1 MVVTVNKS
9 FRDVV
14 EHVDRKEGDT
24 FECTEERAKRIETLL
39 PGYVTVKAE
48 AEAKP
53 KTKTRARA
61 KSSE

>member
-39 PGYVTVKAE
+39 PGYVTVM

-53 KTKTRARA
+53 KPKTRTRA